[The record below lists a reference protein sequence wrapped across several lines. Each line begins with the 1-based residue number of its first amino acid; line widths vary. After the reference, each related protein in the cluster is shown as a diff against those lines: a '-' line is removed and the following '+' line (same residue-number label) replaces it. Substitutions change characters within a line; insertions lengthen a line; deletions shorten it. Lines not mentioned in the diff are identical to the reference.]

1 MRRSLTALAAA
12 CMSVPLL
19 ALMPTAYSAGSEQ
32 LGDFV
37 DSFSQCASGAGS
49 ADVLILLDQSQS
61 LRDSDPSNLRVPAA
75 VDFLEQMKE
84 FADDAEVKVN
94 VQVAGFDGEFRGR
107 KWRELN
113 DGSAAQVRADAEQVG
128 RQAEGEETDYV
139 NALNGAREQFAGQ
152 RSDCQMLVFF
162 TDGEYD
168 VDGSYGAK
176 KYSQESA
183 KRDSADWAKVEQ
195 DGKDLLCDSKSGPL
209 NSLRKSGVYIVGI
222 GLEKGEAGQLEFLR
236 KVASGQGCGNAPE
249 PDRWAFLEATDARNL
264 IFELSRV
271 TAPNDYDGS
280 TDDQGQGSFEFGLD
294 PIITSASVMAQAGN
308 EDLQM
313 KLVNPQGDVV
323 AATSDEGETTKAGVS
338 IRTVNVGPATTR
350 FRLQAQPGRDLAGRW
365 SVRFS
370 PKPGKAG
377 AKGVSTRGTVK
388 VRSDLR
394 PVLVDP
400 KPAWQTG
407 EPVTI
412 AAQVENK
419 TGGQIVPASALP
431 NAEMSLEYRDSVG
444 QITSLVPPTPVSDW
458 ADGLPIAQSLPL
470 GEGRL
475 ALTLRVQMQA
485 KPTTRLAPQARSY
498 PLQVKAPPNY
508 PPVAARLVTLTSPE
522 GGVAEGV
529 DPSAGTITITGP
541 GCVWLD
547 PAKTVAE
554 SLPQGLT
561 EEQIRLQSSA
571 STQQT
576 CVSAV
581 EGQTAAIEV
590 EAVPDASGYGAYSG
604 TLTLQTLPSD
614 GAYDPLPV
622 TISFIAERANAV
634 DRPLQIIALVVGL
647 LLGLGIPAGILF
659 FVRART
665 ARIPVSDPENGDLAY
680 VAKTVGL
687 AGERL
692 EVLELTRKDVRLPHD
707 GSTPTVQQLLVE
719 GVELAAVPFGNPFSI
734 AHVKATAPGRIL
746 LSDTDVASSPE
757 AGVKLPLALEG
768 HWLAWRDGGGVRV
781 VYFFSTNDLRGND
794 MTQLSHDLHESLRG
808 RIALLNGV
816 DEQPVPVA
824 PAGGA
829 APVSEDDPWGGWGGS
844 EPSAAATPPPSD
856 WGQWGSEPESSNQS
870 GKNDDTAP
878 SEPWDDG
885 WGTNPKS
892 TW

>member
-1 MRRSLTALAAA
+1 MAAA

-19 ALMPTAYSAGSEQ
+19 ALMPTAHAAGGEQ

-61 LRDSDPSNLRVPAA
+61 LQGSDPANLRVPAA
-75 VDFLEQMKE
+75 VDFLEQIKE
-84 FADDAEVKVN
+84 FADDAEVQVN
-94 VQVAGFDGEFRGR
+94 VQVAGFDGDFRGG

-113 DGSAAQVRADAEQVG
+113 DGSTAQVRADAEEVG
-128 RQAEGEETDYV
+128 RQADGRGTDYV

-168 VDGSYGAK
+168 VDNAYGVK
-176 KYSQESA
+176 KYSKESE
-183 KRDSADWAKVEQ
+183 KGENADWAKVEQ
-195 DGKDLLCDSKSGPL
+195 DGKDLLCDSKRGPL
-209 NSLRKSGVYIVGI
+209 NSMRKSGVYIVGI
-222 GLEKGEAGQLEFLR
+222 GLEKGESGQLEFLR
-236 KVASGQGCGNAPE
+236 KIASGQECGNAPE
-249 PDRWAFLEATDARNL
+249 SDRWAFLEATDARNL

-280 TDDQGQGSFEFGLD
+280 TDDRGQGSFEFGLD

-313 KLVNPQGDVV
+313 KLVNPKGEVV
-323 AATSDEGETTKAGVS
+323 AASSDEGETTEAGVS
-338 IRTVNVGPATTR
+338 IRTANVGPATTR

-377 AKGVSTRGTVK
+377 AKGVSTKGTVK

-400 KPAWQTG
+400 QPAWQTG
-407 EPVTI
+407 EPVTVT
-412 AAQVENK
+412 AQVENK
-419 TGGQIVPASALP
+419 TSGQIVPAGELP
-431 NAEMSLEYRDSVG
+431 DAEMSLEYRDSAGRV
-444 QITSLVPPTPVSDW
+444 TSLVPPTPVSDW
-458 ADGLPIAQSLPL
+458 AGGLPITQNLPL

-508 PPVAARLVTLTSPE
+508 PPVAAGLVTLTSAK

-547 PAKTVAE
+547 PAKTVVE
-554 SLPQGLT
+554 SLPQGLA
-561 EEQIRLQSSA
+561 EEQIRIQSPA

-576 CVSAV
+576 CISAV
-581 EGQTAAIEV
+581 EGQASTIEV

-614 GAYDPLPV
+614 GSYEPLPV
-622 TISFIAERANAV
+622 TIPFIAERANPV
-634 DRPLQIIALVVGL
+634 DRGLQIIVLVVGL

-659 FVRART
+659 IVRART

-692 EVLELTRKDVRLPHD
+692 EALELTRQDVRLPHD
-707 GSTPTVQQLLVE
+707 GSTPTVQQLHVE
-719 GVELAAVPFGNPFSI
+719 GIELAAVPFGNPFSI
-734 AHVKATAPGRIL
+734 AHVKATAPGRTL
-746 LSDTDVASSPE
+746 LSDTEVAASPE
-757 AGVKLPLALEG
+757 AGVRLPLALEG
-768 HWLAWRDGGGVRV
+768 HWLAWREGGSVRV

-794 MTQLSHDLHESLRG
+794 MSQLSHDLHESLRG
-808 RIALLNGV
+808 RVALLNGM

-829 APVSEDDPWGGWGGS
+829 APVSEDDPWVGWGGS
-844 EPSAAATPPPSD
+844 EPSAAAPPPPSD
-856 WGQWGSEPESSNQS
+856 WGQWGSEPQSPNQP
-870 GKNDDTAP
+870 GNNDSTPP
-878 SEPWDDG
+878 SDPWDDG
-885 WGTNPKS
+885 WGTNPKN